1 MWRHIRERRRNYP
14 RPTLTNNLSEEQME
28 ADSSQEPISD
38 MAKSLSQKSNPLSE
52 QQLEVEEDSKSSPGK
67 KLERSSDENSDHM
80 NEPLYKLLMQQRRTK
95 LEKQD

>member
-1 MWRHIRERRRNYP
+1 
-14 RPTLTNNLSEEQME
+14 ME
-28 ADSSQEPISD
+28 AGSSQEPISD

-52 QQLEVEEDSKSSPGK
+52 QQSEVEEDSKSSPGK

>member
-1 MWRHIRERRRNYP
+1 
-14 RPTLTNNLSEEQME
+14 ME

-52 QQLEVEEDSKSSPGK
+52 QQLEVEEDSKSSPDK

-80 NEPLYKLLMQQRRTK
+80 NEPLDKLLMQQRRTK

>member
-1 MWRHIRERRRNYP
+1 
-14 RPTLTNNLSEEQME
+14 
-28 ADSSQEPISD
+28 

>member
-1 MWRHIRERRRNYP
+1 
-14 RPTLTNNLSEEQME
+14 ME

>member
-1 MWRHIRERRRNYP
+1 
-14 RPTLTNNLSEEQME
+14 ME

-52 QQLEVEEDSKSSPGK
+52 QQLEVEEDSKSSPDK

>member
-1 MWRHIRERRRNYP
+1 
-14 RPTLTNNLSEEQME
+14 ME
-28 ADSSQEPISD
+28 AGSSQEPISD

>member
-28 ADSSQEPISD
+28 AGSSQEPISD